1 MKPYNRDFR
10 SKKTSWKNDS
20 FSRNRSTKVQYE
32 RPRETGREVLVE
44 NDNLEKAIRRLKK
57 KVDREGILREIR
69 DRSFYTKPSEKRK
82 LQQQAAKDRWWK
94 YVRMRDRLI

>member
-10 SKKTSWKNDS
+10 SR
-20 FSRNRSTKVQYE
+20 RNFGQTPHNRNSSNRNEYI

-44 NDNLEKAIRRLKK
+44 NDNIEKAIRRLKK

-69 DRSFYTKPSEKRK
+69 DRSAYKKPSEKSK
-82 LQQQAAKDRWWK
+82 LAKQAAKDRWWK
-94 YVRMRDRLI
+94 YVRMRDKLI